1 MSPCDGRVLHW
12 GRVEAES
19 RVEQVKGVSYRL
31 DTFLGHQPL
40 ADPVTSATVVTPRET
55 GDSEG
60 TSPVLYQ
67 CVLYLAPGDYHG
79 FHSPTDWSLTAR
91 RHFPGELLSVSPAV
105 VR

>member
-12 GRVEAES
+12 GRVGAGS

-31 DTFLGHQPL
+31 NAFLGHQPL
-40 ADPVTSATVVTPRET
+40 ADPATSGTVVTPCET
-55 GDSEG
+55 GDREG
-60 TSPVLYQ
+60 TSPALYQ

-79 FHSPTDWSLTAR
+79 FHSPADWSLAAR
-91 RHFPGELLSVSPAV
+91 RHFPGELLSVSPTV